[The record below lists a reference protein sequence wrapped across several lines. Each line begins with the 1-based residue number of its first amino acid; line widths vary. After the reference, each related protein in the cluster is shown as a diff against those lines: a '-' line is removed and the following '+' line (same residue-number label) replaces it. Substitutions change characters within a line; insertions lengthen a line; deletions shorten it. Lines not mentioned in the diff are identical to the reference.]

1 MSQRRSAQLGL
12 VAGGLVLVSSIFV
25 LIIGSSDLQ
34 PQASHSSLLST
45 SHAVTSLADS
55 QLGSFPISIDKR

>member
-12 VAGGLVLVSSIFV
+12 VAGGLVLVGSIVV
-25 LIIGSSDLQ
+25 LISGSSDLQ
-34 PQASHSSLLST
+34 PQSSHSSLVT
-45 SHAVTSLADS
+45 ASHAVTSLADS